1 MPSGHVTKKG
11 KNWYV
16 VLELDN
22 EDGERNRRW
31 ISVRKALGPKAGSRE
46 AKALLRKYLQEFDE
60 GTYIEPNEI
69 TVKEYLLQWLEDYV
83 EPNVKP
89 TTYSSYREK
98 VNCHIIPSLGHIEL
112 AKLRKSKIKGF
123 LAEKQKPGARADGK
137 PGKLSNRSV
146 QYIFTVLKA
155 ALSHAVED
163 ELIKKNPAK
172 GITPPRPE
180 KHKEKL
186 RYWEYDQAKTF
197 LNALKEHKDSKKQ
210 KETGHRLYPL
220 YLLAITIGMR
230 RGELLGLKW
239 ESIDFKKRTI
249 KVESSLVAQDKGPAL
264 LQDSTKGGRDRIIEE
279 IDPAILDILQAHRKK
294 QAQMLMALGRPE
306 LDHGLVFINT
316 KGKPIHP
323 SNIDRQF
330 AKLIKKYKLPKIRFH
345 DLRHTAATIM
355 LENGTDVKTVAEQLG
370 HADAAVLL
378 DIYSHVTKK
387 MKKKAADS
395 FKGMY

>member
-22 EDGERNRRW
+22 EDGERDRRW

-137 PGKLSNRSV
+137 PGKLSNRAFS
-146 QYIFTVLKA
+146 IFFTVLKA
-155 ALSHAVED
+155 ASACGED

-172 GITPPRPE
+172 GIPRPGG
-180 KHKEKL
+180 KTQGKTAV
-186 RYWEYDQAKTF
+186 WEYDRPKHSSTFKGNKDRKKAKR
-197 LNALKEHKDSKKQ
+197 
-210 KETGHRLYPL
+210 TGHRLIRL
-220 YLLAITIGMR
+220 
-230 RGELLGLKW
+230 
-239 ESIDFKKRTI
+239 
-249 KVESSLVAQDKGPAL
+249 
-264 LQDSTKGGRDRIIEE
+264 
-279 IDPAILDILQAHRKK
+279 
-294 QAQMLMALGRPE
+294 
-306 LDHGLVFINT
+306 
-316 KGKPIHP
+316 P
-323 SNIDRQF
+323 SCDYYR
-330 AKLIKKYKLPKIRFH
+330 
-345 DLRHTAATIM
+345 
-355 LENGTDVKTVAEQLG
+355 
-370 HADAAVLL
+370 DAARG
-378 DIYSHVTKK
+378 
-387 MKKKAADS
+387 AAW
-395 FKGMY
+395 G